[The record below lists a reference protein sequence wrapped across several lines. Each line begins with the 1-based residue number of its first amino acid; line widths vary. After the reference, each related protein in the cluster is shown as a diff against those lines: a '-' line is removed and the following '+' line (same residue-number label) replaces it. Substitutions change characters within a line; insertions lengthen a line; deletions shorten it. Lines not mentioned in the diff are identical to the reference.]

1 MHSDLLHNGQVCSI
15 GFIVFKITMSIGLLT
30 FVSGIYSM
38 QVITVSETKCSQVRF
53 TMLTVFVVWT
63 PVFTFEIFKLP

>member
-1 MHSDLLHNGQVCSI
+1 MHSDLFHSDQVCSI
-15 GFIVFKITMSIGLLT
+15 GFLVFKITMSIGLLT

-38 QVITVSETKCSQVRF
+38 QVITVSETKCSQFRF